1 MGSRTLFQAGIF
13 SPARLSMSPKVIVFP
28 ALAEPNMIQR
38 HAETCAVCLP
48 EIVLS
53 MRLALVRGAVP
64 PLYCFVVVRWA
75 AGGAGGVN
83 KAKNGLS
90 NSISLFSCVEIHAAK
105 HGFSKCA

>member
-1 MGSRTLFQAGIF
+1 
-13 SPARLSMSPKVIVFP
+13 
-28 ALAEPNMIQR
+28 MILR
-38 HAETCAVCLP
+38 YAATCTVCLP

-53 MRLALVRGAVP
+53 MRLALVRGAMP

-90 NSISLFSCVEIHAAK
+90 NSISLFSCVAIHTAK
-105 HGFSKCA
+105 QGFSKCASLIRRLEKS